1 VVLARGDAVAIDRY
15 GFIVA
20 PEEARARAAAA
31 RCRRTKAQ
39 QKRDARALAK
49 WRKMLGA
56 CREDFAAYLER
67 RPAKVKR
74 RVRKGIPDEF
84 RGLVWQYL
92 SGGCAGW
99 AAGGGGG
106 AGGCC
111 LTAAA
116 GASMPG
122 AGASET
128 KDRRRTLAAAAA
140 EPPAAAPKRAPR
152 QPTQLRPRPPCPA
165 LAPGG
170 RALMSAHPTLY
181 GELLSTSNEAVDM
194 EIMRDLNRT
203 FPNHVLFS
211 QRQGP
216 GQRCL
221 FHVLR
226 AFSAW
231 DARVGYVQGMG
242 FVAAVLLM
250 YMSEE
255 EAFWTLAALVK
266 GAGGH
271 APLEGLYT
279 PGMPLLRL
287 CLAQFSAL
295 VDAELPR
302 LGSHM
307 AAESVEPSMYCTHW
321 FNTIF
326 AYSLPF
332 EHLLR
337 VWDVFLLEGMKTVF
351 RVGLALLGSA
361 ADELAHEPFERLVA
375 ALNARKFP
383 ALRRPPD
390 SLMRVRGR
398 GRGRGRAGA
407 GPRGGPGWGT
417 RGF

>member
-1 VVLARGDAVAIDRY
+1 MMA
-15 GFIVA
+15 
-20 PEEARARAAAA
+20 
-31 RCRRTKAQ
+31 
-39 QKRDARALAK
+39 
-49 WRKMLGA
+49 
-56 CREDFAAYLER
+56 
-67 RPAKVKR
+67 
-74 RVRKGIPDEF
+74 
-84 RGLVWQYL
+84 
-92 SGGCAGW
+92 
-99 AAGGGGG
+99 
-106 AGGCC
+106 
-111 LTAAA
+111 
-116 GASMPG
+116 
-122 AGASET
+122 
-128 KDRRRTLAAAAA
+128 
-140 EPPAAAPKRAPR
+140 
-152 QPTQLRPRPPCPA
+152 
-165 LAPGG
+165 
-170 RALMSAHPTLY
+170 AHPTLY
-181 GELLSTSNEAVDM
+181 AHLLSASNESVDM

-231 DARVGYVQGMG
+231 DARIGYVQGMG

-250 YMSEE
+250 YMAEE

-266 GAGGH
+266 GAVH

-287 CLAQFSAL
+287 ALAQFTAL
-295 VDAELPR
+295 LQQELPR
-302 LGSHM
+302 LGAHM
-307 AAESVEPSMYCTHW
+307 AAEGVEPSMYCTHW
-321 FNTIF
+321 FNTVF

-361 ADELAHEPFERLVA
+361 QDELLGAPFEKLVA
-375 ALNARKFP
+375 RLNARKFP

-398 GRGRGRAGA
+398 LGVGLGGWGGLLWCVDVGRAA
-407 GPRGGPGWGT
+407 ECVEAAALH
-417 RGF
+417 

>member
-1 VVLARGDAVAIDRY
+1 
-15 GFIVA
+15 
-20 PEEARARAAAA
+20 
-31 RCRRTKAQ
+31 
-39 QKRDARALAK
+39 
-49 WRKMLGA
+49 M
-56 CREDFAAYLER
+56 
-67 RPAKVKR
+67 
-74 RVRKGIPDEF
+74 
-84 RGLVWQYL
+84 
-92 SGGCAGW
+92 
-99 AAGGGGG
+99 
-106 AGGCC
+106 
-111 LTAAA
+111 
-116 GASMPG
+116 AS
-122 AGASET
+122 
-128 KDRRRTLAAAAA
+128 
-140 EPPAAAPKRAPR
+140 
-152 QPTQLRPRPPCPA
+152 
-165 LAPGG
+165 
-170 RALMSAHPTLY
+170 HPTLY
-181 GELLSTSNEAVDM
+181 GELLSISNEAVDM

-255 EAFWTLAALVK
+255 EAFWTLAALVR

-287 CLAQFSAL
+287 CLAQFTAL
-295 VDAELPR
+295 IDAELPR
-302 LGSHM
+302 LGAHM
-307 AAESVEPSMYCTHW
+307 AAEGVEPSMYCTHW
-321 FNTIF
+321 FNTVF

-361 ADELAHEPFERLVA
+361 ADELGAEPFERLVA
-375 ALNARKFP
+375 RLNARKFP

-390 SLMRVRGR
+390 SLMRVRGPR
-398 GRGRGRAGA
+398 GGEGGQPGQGGSSGWRRLHSALHGARRALALLGLTPRPESARPRARTHAGRAAHQRVQAPGAAAGGVRAGARRAGGRRRQRGRRRRRCRQRWRPRSGRGRGGPAAGRGRCPQQQRPQQQGRRRRRAA
-407 GPRGGPGWGT
+407 GRGSRASCASCASNASRSSSPAARSGKGVRPLPRRSFALTQYCLPPPC
-417 RGF
+417 RPLL